1 MQKTKTKQ
9 NQKKIR
15 SLPYKTK
22 IKQNQYSINPKFTN
36 YRVKL
41 LYLKYDTKLLS
52 KLSINVLKLQKIIV
66 IHYDFMIKISNSS
79 ENALILHFYKEGSGV
94 YKTKTKPKL
103 SNFSTIFQIFRTNRH
118 KTKPKL

>member
-79 ENALILHFYKEGSGV
+79 ENAL
-94 YKTKTKPKL
+94 L
-103 SNFSTIFQIFRTNRH
+103 SFASFS
-118 KTKPKL
+118 

>member
-94 YKTKTKPKL
+94 YKTKII
-103 SNFSTIFQIFRTNRH
+103 IFQYNILDFLDQQNQN
-118 KTKPKL
+118 KTKIWNF

>member
-52 KLSINVLKLQKIIV
+52 KLSINVLKLQKINV

-79 ENALILHFYKEGSGV
+79 ENTLILHFYKEGSGV

-103 SNFSTIFQIFRTNRH
+103 SFFNTIF
-118 KTKPKL
+118 